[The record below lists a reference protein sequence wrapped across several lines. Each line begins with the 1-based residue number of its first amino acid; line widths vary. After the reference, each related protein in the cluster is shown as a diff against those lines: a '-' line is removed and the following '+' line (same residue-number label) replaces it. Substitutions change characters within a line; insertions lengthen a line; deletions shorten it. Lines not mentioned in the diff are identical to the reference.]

1 MEAVT
6 TYKYIADDGKEFSS
20 EEACKEWE
28 QQKKGIRSNR
38 TMLSNFSI
46 KNPPSILYLPCCT

>member
-1 MEAVT
+1 MEVVT

-28 QQKKGIRSNR
+28 QQKRY
-38 TMLSNFSI
+38 TF
-46 KNPPSILYLPCCT
+46 